1 MHGLPSWVARL
12 FFLSFLFLRVM
23 KPREPKTNSLSLSLC
38 SSFFSTPLF
47 SLPVIY
53 ACLHIVS
60 IQSLFYVFFC
70 VCVLVFVIFTSSLD
84 ALTMQAHSSSDHMHC
99 FSTRTTIVCCHKGIH
114 GNLGTKHK
122 PTLLWW
128 WSQRWARIQKAIISN
143 HIHPWC
149 ATANLEKNTQKNVN
163 TKRPPSTLSLRNRQ
177 VRVKPSSSLW
187 YFLFPKTIL
196 SGALFII
203 VNE

>member
-1 MHGLPSWVARL
+1 MHGLPSWVAL
-12 FFLSFLFLRVM
+12 LFFFLSFFACDETKRTEE
-23 KPREPKTNSLSLSLC
+23 KLSLSLC
-38 SSFFSTPLF
+38 VPLFFTPLF

-60 IQSLFYVFFC
+60 IQSLFHVFFL
-70 VCVLVFVIFTSSLD
+70 CVLVFVIFTSSLD
-84 ALTMQAHSSSDHMHC
+84 ALTMQAHSSSDHVHC

-128 WSQRWARIQKAIISN
+128 WSQRWAPIQKAIISN

-149 ATANLEKNTQKNVN
+149 ATANLKKKDKKRSIPKGPIR
-163 TKRPPSTLSLRNRQ
+163 TKLLE
-177 VRVKPSSSLW
+177 PSSPTLTVKLALIFSI
-187 YFLFPKTIL
+187 PEMQL
-196 SGALFII
+196 SGALFVII
-203 VNE
+203 NE